1 MASINGISVKGL
13 KNFLGHEGEPLYQ
26 GNLYLNNKK
35 IAFWSQDSHGGPDN
49 FVFDGG
55 YQQEKA
61 LNDVIKAMYPD
72 KTHYGGTKEKPFVIE
87 YDLEQL
93 ITDYLDLLND
103 EKLYKKAVKAG
114 YKGIVVAT
122 DEYHQVVWNLPIS
135 YAVLS
140 DEALLDKLKDAL
152 NKAKASFFPEDEFRK
167 HSVKIYRS
175 PSDFVIGEPINLDK
189 ASIDKILSDAA
200 KRTAELQGSKTAD
213 PSKEDIELS

>member
-13 KNFLGHEGEPLYQ
+13 KKFLGHEGEPLYQ

-61 LNDVIKAMYPD
+61 LNDIIKAMYPD
-72 KTHYGGTKEKPFVIE
+72 KAYHGGTQEKPFMIE

-93 ITDYLDLLND
+93 ITDYIDLLND
-103 EKLYKKAVKAG
+103 EKLYKKAEKAG

-122 DEYHQVVWNLPIS
+122 DGYHQVFWSLPN
-135 YAVLS
+135 AFAALS
-140 DEALLDKLKDAL
+140 NEALLDKLKASL

-189 ASIDKILSDAA
+189 ASVDKLLSEAT
-200 KRTAELQGSKTAD
+200 KKTAELRCGTTSA
-213 PSKEDIELS
+213 PAKEDNDLS